1 MTEQTQPPQA
11 PKRGLDSHP
20 PSTTHPRDIKARPGQ
35 RERGSITKNLNPSK
49 DPVWN
54 TTRVPRSGPCS
65 RHRRRT
71 TIVKKEEFIKN
82 YKPSDWELL
91 SREEQLQIAIARIHR
106 EQDDTLAARILVNET
121 LREYREYKRELRLK
135 MSASTTLANT
145 NSTTAAVVPINNQA
159 ATDNI
164 GNPEDTSVDELDEL
178 LNYPRDPT
186 LPDRS
191 QPQQGQGA
199 QLPLEER
206 VRQLSMLQIKKK
218 TTETTSSPITN
229 TSQNKTREEA
239 MDLDDPSTSSEDI
252 PKRPNSPEIVALS
265 KKEKIRLLIK
275 EHVAIWTRF
284 EKEKSSGATNELR
297 QILHQAQDSQK
308 VLQRMI
314 TREELE
320 GYVKGWNPWTAKKE
334 LFPPPPK
341 KEGKKRSSTSKRAQ
355 QYDDPR
361 VWADVFEIG
370 QAWRAAYNQRSRKAL
385 PH

>member
-1 MTEQTQPPQA
+1 M
-11 PKRGLDSHP
+11 
-20 PSTTHPRDIKARPGQ
+20 ST
-35 RERGSITKNLNPSK
+35 S
-49 DPVWN
+49 
-54 TTRVPRSGPCS
+54 
-65 RHRRRT
+65 
-71 TIVKKEEFIKN
+71 
-82 YKPSDWELL
+82 
-91 SREEQLQIAIARIHR
+91 
-106 EQDDTLAARILVNET
+106 AA
-121 LREYREYKRELRLK
+121 
-135 MSASTTLANT
+135 SAS
-145 NSTTAAVVPINNQA
+145 INPNQLTEVQNDNA
-159 ATDNI
+159 ATDNV
-164 GNPEDTSVDELDEL
+164 GNPEDLSVDELDDL
-178 LNYPRDPT
+178 LNYPRDLS

-191 QPQQGQGA
+191 QPQHNRGA
-199 QLPLEER
+199 QLPIEER

-218 TTETTSSPITN
+218 TTEMTSSPITIA
-229 TSQNKTREEA
+229 SQNKTRDEA
-239 MDLDDPSTSSEDI
+239 MDLDDPSTYSEDI

-341 KEGKKRSSTSKRAQ
+341 KEGKKRSSTSKKAQ